1 MEKYT
6 EIPKQASTEVEV
18 LSKDVEMESTPSEA
32 VEVTERMY
40 RGERIVTIKVTTQE
54 PEIKSVIDE
63 GYNDIGMPFI
73 AYMLLPDID
82 PSSPSLL
89 KDFDSLYAGEYTSRK
104 EVAESWFECLGFAET
119 IRATIKHEGIPEE
132 TVITRPEAMMSMIKD
147 LLDLVE
153 IGGRIYAF
161 YK

>member
-1 MEKYT
+1 MEKYI
-6 EIPKQASTEVEV
+6 EIPKQTSTEAKILPEAT
-18 LSKDVEMESTPSEA
+18 EIESAPPET
-32 VEVTERMY
+32 VEVTEQMY

-54 PEIKSVIDE
+54 PEIKAVIDE

-73 AYMLLPDID
+73 AYMLLPDIN

-89 KDFDSLYAGEYTSRK
+89 KDFDSLYAGEYTSQK
-104 EVAESWFECLGFAET
+104 EIAESWFERLGFAEA
-119 IRATIKHEGIPEE
+119 IQATIEHEGIPEE
-132 TVITRPEAMMSMIKD
+132 TVITRPGAMLDKIEE

-153 IGGRIYAF
+153 IGGKTYAF